1 MADFVSQFLFAFA
14 TLFVVMDPFS
24 TMPVFIAMTKK
35 FSESER
41 AATVTKATL
50 VAGILV
56 FAFLFFGTD
65 LLRVMSISVAS
76 FQIAGGLVLG
86 LLGLQLVLDFSLGKE
101 SAAQASSVALVI
113 ATPLLTGPGV
123 LTAVILLN
131 AQQGL
136 AVTGAA
142 ALASLAASWL
152 FIRYAYA
159 FKRALG
165 ERGDNFMHILS
176 KIMGLLVVA
185 LAVEFVRKGFGI
197 A

>member
-1 MADFVSQFLFAFA
+1 LADLLTAFLFSFV

-24 TMPVFIAMTKK
+24 TMPVFISMTKK
-35 FSESER
+35 FTDAER
-41 AATVTKATL
+41 TATVTKATV
-50 VAGILV
+50 VAGVLV
-56 FAFLFFGTD
+56 FLFLFFGTS
-65 LLRVMSISVAS
+65 LLGVMGISVQS

-101 SAAQASSVALVI
+101 GKLQASSVALVI

-123 LTAVILLN
+123 LTATIIL
-131 AQQGL
+131 AAKQGL
-136 AVTGAA
+136 VVTGAA
-142 ALASLAASWL
+142 ALASLIVSWF
-152 FIRYAYA
+152 FIRSSYA
-159 FKRALG
+159 FKKLLG

-185 LAVEFVRKGFGI
+185 LAVEFIRQGFGI

>member
-1 MADFVSQFLFAFA
+1 MGDFFSSFLFSFI

-24 TMPVFIAMTKK
+24 TMPVFISMTRK
-35 FSESER
+35 FSETER
-41 AATVTKATL
+41 TATVTKATV
-50 VAGILV
+50 VAGVLV
-56 FAFLFFGTD
+56 FLFLFFGTS
-65 LLRVMSISVAS
+65 LLDVMGISVES

-101 SAAQASSVALVI
+101 NAAQTSSVALVI

-136 AVTGAA
+136 VVTGAA

-152 FIRYAYA
+152 FIRYSYA